1 MAAHNTRGLS
11 SRRCGYILLQF
22 FFSVFNERVDFV
34 FNVTVRIMIINSGG
48 GNVFAWFVDL

>member
-11 SRRCGYILLQF
+11 CAGVVTFYCS